1 MDLNNC
7 SHFFCTLEVNV
18 NRNLFSGEKKTII
31 YADLSPAELCS
42 QTDGGGYQHAGGDI
56 TSAQLLQLIA
66 IAANSHSNIKRQMYA
81 WSAAVSR
88 ISGIY
93 PNSMAGLC

>member
-1 MDLNNC
+1 MLIYHLQNYVLKQMEVGI
-7 SHFFCTLEVNV
+7 STL
-18 NRNLFSGEKKTII
+18 
-31 YADLSPAELCS
+31 
-42 QTDGGGYQHAGGDI
+42 GGDI

>member
-42 QTDGGGYQHAGGDI
+42 QTDGGGYQHAAGGYNFCP
-56 TSAQLLQLIA
+56 AVA
-66 IAANSHSNIKRQMYA
+66 INSNCCKLSQ
-81 WSAAVSR
+81 
-88 ISGIY
+88 
-93 PNSMAGLC
+93 